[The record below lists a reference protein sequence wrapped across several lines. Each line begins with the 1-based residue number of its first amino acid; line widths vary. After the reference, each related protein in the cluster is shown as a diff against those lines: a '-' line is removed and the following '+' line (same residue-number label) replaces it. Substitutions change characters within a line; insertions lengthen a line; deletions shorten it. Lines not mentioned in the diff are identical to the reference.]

1 MSHSIQMSPSTRKN
15 DDLEVE
21 YVESVSS
28 RPKGYAYQEP
38 EKPLRRTGIEKRL
51 VMKLDCLLIP
61 LLALIYFVTFLVSV
75 TRFTSH
81 HWNDVCP
88 PPPNP
93 F

>member
-1 MSHSIQMSPSTRKN
+1 MSHSIQMSPTAGKN

-38 EKPLRRTGIEKRL
+38 ERSSRKTGVEKRL

-61 LLALIYFVTFLVSV
+61 LLALIYFVTFLVSN
-75 TRFTSH
+75 TRFPSH
-81 HWNDVCP
+81 HWNVYP
-88 PPPNP
+88 PTPNP